1 MAEAEQQPERVNE
14 MWIRLPELRGIR
26 TPLFHGKYRCKKNVW
41 WISSSI
47 WNKQTKKNQNQN
59 RKRNRPENNVNFQL
73 KLRRMQ
79 LPPFCSRSVFHL
91 FGEITVAIVKSWE
104 VAASSASSASSAPSS
119 ASPLFIYDFS
129 YSVFFCAGAN
139 LRMGMADG
147 LFREAGFRV
156 LFVVEKIK
164 RKSGPRWHTRYSQE
178 HRSVQGHPQK
188 HPPKHPPLDPRDSV
202 ENRTRSLG

>member
-1 MAEAEQQPERVNE
+1 MAEAEQQPERANE

-26 TPLFHGKYRCKKNVW
+26 TPLFHGKYRCKKMFDEFPLLFET
-41 WISSSI
+41 
-47 WNKQTKKNQNQN
+47 NKQKKNQNQN

-91 FGEITVAIVKSWE
+91 FGEITVAIVESWE

-156 LFVVEKIK
+156 LFVAEKIK
-164 RKSGPRWHTRYSQE
+164 RKSGPR
-178 HRSVQGHPQK
+178 
-188 HPPKHPPLDPRDSV
+188 
-202 ENRTRSLG
+202 